1 MNHIKDKTIIVTG
14 GFGFIGQHVVE
25 KLLNLKAKRIII
37 LDSLDYGSEDKTF
50 LSDNRVHFHKIKLGS
65 VSEEEIVNQISG
77 ADYCIH
83 LAAEKSKSKNIPDNI
98 LKCNVNGT
106 YVLLNALVKA
116 GIKKII
122 FSSSLYVYGK
132 TNKNGFNEKDVFNPH
147 TIFGV
152 TKCAGESLLKFMSQK
167 YDLNYVCLRY
177 FFVYGPKQYQ
187 GTGYKSVIIKNF
199 QQLLSNKS
207 PVVFGNG
214 QQIQDH
220 VYIDDVVNAT
230 IKSLENQYVNV
241 CYNIGSND
249 RCSIN
254 DLIKKMMKIE
264 NKSMNIEYKDAD
276 ETHNTVRF
284 NNSTKALEDGLLEIK
299 TDLNKGL
306 KLTLDWIKTQ

>member
-264 NKSMNIEYKDAD
+264 NKSINIEYKDAD

>member
-199 QQLLSNKS
+199 QRLLNNSP

>member
-25 KLLNLKAKRIII
+25 KLLNLKAKRIVI
-37 LDSLDYGSEDKTF
+37 LDSLDYGNENKAF
-50 LSDNRVHFHKIKLGS
+50 LSEKRIDFKKIKLGS
-65 VSEEEIVNQISG
+65 VKEEEIVDHISG

-106 YVLLNALVKA
+106 YVLLNALIKA
-116 GIKKII
+116 GVKKII

-132 TNKNGFNEKDVFNPH
+132 SNKKGFNEKDALNPH

-152 TKCAGESLLKFMSQK
+152 TKCAGENLLKFMSQK

-199 QQLLSNKS
+199 QRLLSNKP
-207 PVVFGNG
+207 PVIFGNG
-214 QQIQDH
+214 EQIQDH
-220 VYIDDVVNAT
+220 IYIDDVVNAT
-230 IKSLENQYVNV
+230 INSLKNQYVNI
-241 CYNIGSND
+241 CYNIGSNN

-276 ETHNTVRF
+276 ETHSTVRF
-284 NNSTKALEDGLLEIK
+284 NNSTKALDDGLFEIK

>member
-14 GFGFIGQHVVE
+14 GFGFIGQHIVE
-25 KLLNLKAKRIII
+25 KLLNLKVKHIVI
-37 LDSLDYGSEDKTF
+37 LDSLDYGSENKTF
-50 LSDNRVHFHKIKLGS
+50 LSDSRIHFHKIKLGS

-106 YVLLNALVKA
+106 YVLLNALIKV
-116 GIKKII
+116 GVKKII

-264 NKSMNIEYKDAD
+264 NKSINIEYKDAD

>member
-1 MNHIKDKTIIVTG
+1 VNHIKDKTIIVTG

-37 LDSLDYGSEDKTF
+37 LDSLDYGSENKTF
-50 LSDNRVHFHKIKLGS
+50 LSDNRIHFHKIKLGS

-106 YVLLNALVKA
+106 YVLLNALIKA
-116 GIKKII
+116 GVKKII

-264 NKSMNIEYKDAD
+264 NKSINIEYKDAD

>member
-1 MNHIKDKTIIVTG
+1 M
-14 GFGFIGQHVVE
+14 
-25 KLLNLKAKRIII
+25 
-37 LDSLDYGSEDKTF
+37 
-50 LSDNRVHFHKIKLGS
+50 
-65 VSEEEIVNQISG
+65 
-77 ADYCIH
+77 DYCIH
-83 LAAEKSKSKNIPDNI
+83 LAAEKSKSKDIPDNI
-98 LKCNVNGT
+98 LKCNINGT
-106 YVLLNALVKA
+106 YVLLNALIKA
-116 GIKKII
+116 GVKKII
-122 FSSSLYVYGK
+122 FTSSLYVYGK
-132 TNKNGFNEKDVFNPH
+132 TNKKGFNEKDFLNPH

-152 TKCAGESLLKFMSQK
+152 TKCAGEDLLKFMSQK
-167 YDLNYVCLRY
+167 YDLKYVCLRL

-199 QQLLSNKS
+199 QRLLKNEP
-207 PVVFGNG
+207 PVIFGNG
-214 QQIQDH
+214 KQIQDH

-254 DLIKKMMKIE
+254 DLIKKMMKIG

-276 ETHNTVRF
+276 ETHNTIRF
-284 NNSTKALEDGLLEIK
+284 NNSKKALDDGLLEIK